1 MPRTLLKCH
10 LSIRRDGAPV
20 APINPE
26 DRKKRASDMRAAAV
40 AWTLP
45 FSLVVPMV
53 VCGGLG
59 YLLDRWLHT
68 KLLFMFI
75 LGFIGLG
82 IGLREA
88 IKTAGMLDKK

>member
-1 MPRTLLKCH
+1 M
-10 LSIRRDGAPV
+10 AP
-20 APINPE
+20 NDPE
-26 DRKKRASDMRAAAV
+26 NRKQTTGDMKAAAV

-68 KLLFMFI
+68 KIVFMLI
-75 LGFIGLG
+75 LGFVGLG

-88 IKTAGMLDKK
+88 IKTAGLLDKK

>member
-1 MPRTLLKCH
+1 M
-10 LSIRRDGAPV
+10 AP
-20 APINPE
+20 NDPE
-26 DRKKRASDMRAAAV
+26 DRKQRAGDMRAAAV

-45 FSLVVPMV
+45 FSLVVPMI

-59 YLLDRWLHT
+59 YLLDHWLHT
-68 KLLFMFI
+68 NHVFMLV

-88 IKTAGMLDKK
+88 IKTASLLDKK

>member
-1 MPRTLLKCH
+1 MPQ
-10 LSIRRDGAPV
+10 SIRQNGAPV
-20 APINPE
+20 PPIDPE
-26 DRKKRASDMRAAAV
+26 DRKKRAGDMRAAAV

-53 VCGGLG
+53 VCGALG

-75 LGFIGLG
+75 LGFVGLG

-88 IKTAGMLDKK
+88 IKTASMLDKK